1 MDLKIPFNY
10 FDDFLK
16 HLALCSYARK
26 RGAMQMLASTAE
38 LNKSGGVLSEDKHIL
53 WEKAF
58 CLPEPTTAVFQSSLK
73 PLAQT
78 LN

>member
-1 MDLKIPFNY
+1 MFDY
-10 FDDFLK
+10 FDHFWK
-16 HLALCSYARK
+16 HLALCNYARK
-26 RGAMQMLASTAE
+26 RRAMQTLSSTAE
-38 LNKSGGVLSEDKHIL
+38 LSKSGGVLSEDKHVL

-58 CLPEPTTAVFQSSLK
+58 CLPEPSAAVFQSSLK